1 MDVHANDPDS
11 KRFPQMLQG
20 EYMNT
25 ATRNQIRLRVQN
37 VMFGLLHASAAINV
51 LALSGV
57 CLYLAVNGFSAL
69 SWEFLTDYPRKM
81 MTEGGI
87 MPCII
92 GTFLLA
98 FGSMIIVFP
107 IGVATAVYLHEYS
120 RNSRLTYYI
129 RFGINNLA
137 GVPSIVFGLF
147 GLSFFVTF
155 LGLGVSLLSGILTLA
170 ILTLPI
176 IINTAEESLRRVPD
190 SWREA
195 SLAMGATKIQTIL
208 RVVIPAA
215 FPGMLTGCILGL
227 ARAAGETGAIMFT
240 AAVYFTPHLPDSFLS
255 PVMSLPYHMYI
266 LATSGTDIEKTLPLQ
281 YGTALMLIF
290 LVVGMNLLA
299 IVLRDRL
306 QNKNRQ

>member
-1 MDVHANDPDS
+1 
-11 KRFPQMLQG
+11 
-20 EYMNT
+20 MNT
-25 ATRNQIRLRVQN
+25 AKRNLFRLRLQK
-37 VMFGLLHASAAINV
+37 VMFGLLYASAAINV

-57 CLYLAVNGFSAL
+57 CLYLAVNGFSSL
-69 SWEFLTDYPRKM
+69 SWEFLTEYPRKM

-87 MPCII
+87 MPCIV

-155 LGLGVSLLSGILTLA
+155 LGLGVSLISGILTLS

-195 SLAMGATKIQTIL
+195 SFAMGATKVQTIL

-240 AAVYFTPHLPDSFLS
+240 AAVYFTPHMPDSLLS
-255 PVMSLPYHMYI
+255 PVMSLPYHM
-266 LATSGTDIEKTLPLQ
+266 
-281 YGTALMLIF
+281 
-290 LVVGMNLLA
+290 
-299 IVLRDRL
+299 
-306 QNKNRQ
+306 

>member
-1 MDVHANDPDS
+1 
-11 KRFPQMLQG
+11 
-20 EYMNT
+20 MNT
-25 ATRNQIRLRVQN
+25 ASRNKLRLRIQST
-37 VMFGLLHASAAINV
+37 MFGLLHASAAINV

-57 CLYLAVNGFSAL
+57 CLYLAINGFSAL
-69 SWEFLTDYPRKM
+69 SWEFLTEYPRKM

-87 MPCII
+87 MPCIV

-107 IGVATAVYLHEYS
+107 IGVATSVYLHEYS
-120 RNSRLTYYI
+120 RHSRLTYYI

-240 AAVYFTPHLPDSFLS
+240 AAVYFTPHMPDSFLS

-281 YGTALMLIF
+281 YGSHAHIPCGGHESSGHYSKRSPAEQKQAVIMKFI
-290 LVVGMNLLA
+290 
-299 IVLRDRL
+299 
-306 QNKNRQ
+306 